1 MKDSLGNRHL
11 DLAANVNRCY
21 RMSTD
26 ILEGS
31 IARTWTRP
39 MGESSRDYCDFT
51 SAISGDDLARIDAFE
66 PADPNLKPIGAQSG
80 LWSDVR
86 HHAGK
91 WAA

>member
-11 DLAANVNRCY
+11 DLAANVNRY

-31 IARTWTRP
+31 IARTWARP
-39 MGESSRDYCDFT
+39 MDELSRDYCDFT

-66 PADPNLKPIGAQSG
+66 PADPNLKPIGEQSG
-80 LWSDVR
+80 IWSDIR
-86 HHAGK
+86 HHAGR
-91 WAA
+91 AAA